1 MKRVKK
7 ISDAE
12 ILELVT
18 LVLSRYICLRT
29 ISSHITTRSFVQ
41 TLAGI
46 AVAQSS
52 IDAFPRKFAAG
63 LSARQLRYHVAK
75 FDLAAIEPL
84 LNQALQHYVPETFR
98 HLKSAL
104 KLAIDFHDHPYHGEP
119 GNDATEICRG
129 KAKSGTTHFH
139 TYATVYCIKQGKRY
153 TLALK
158 FVRNYMSL
166 VEVLQAL
173 LAEVHMLGLPI
184 KQLFLDREFFTVE
197 VITFLQHHAIPF
209 IMPAVARGRKGA
221 DGKSRLE
228 RLCTGNR
235 SYITDYTLTSVK
247 NGLKQTATFK
257 LYIVVKRRKRKSKQS
272 PYEYFIY
279 CLPDDQFPIER
290 LYREYRLRFGI
301 ESSYKK
307 KNESLCRTSSRS
319 AMLRLLYTGLSLFL
333 INSWIFLQWEFLSQK
348 RQGRRRLLTRECI
361 YERFRE
367 LIFNALKP
375 IFEFRPEIVCST
387 ENLSSSAA
395 LS

>member
-18 LVLSRYICLRT
+18 AVLSRYICLRT
-29 ISSHITTRSFVQ
+29 ISSRITTRAFLQ

-46 AVAQSS
+46 AAAHSS
-52 IDAFPRKFAAG
+52 IDAFPRKFEAG
-63 LSARQLRYHVAK
+63 LSARQLRYHLAK
-75 FDLAAIEPL
+75 FDLAAIERL

-98 HLKSAL
+98 HSKTAL
-104 KLAIDFHDHPYHGEP
+104 KLAIDFHAHPYHGDP
-119 GNDATEICRG
+119 NKDATEICRG
-129 KAKSGTTHFH
+129 KPKSGTTHFH

-173 LAEVHMLGLPI
+173 LAEVCALGLPI
-184 KQLFLDREFFTVE
+184 KHLLLDREFFTVE
-197 VITFLQHHAIPF
+197 VITFLQHQAIPF

-235 SYITDYTLTSVK
+235 SYITDYTLKSVK
-247 NGLKQTATFK
+247 NGLTRTATFK

-272 PYEYFIY
+272 PYEYYIY
-279 CLPDDQFPIER
+279 CLSDDQFPIDR
-290 LYREYRLRFGI
+290 LYMEYRLRFGI

-307 KNESLCRTSSRS
+307 KNESLCRTSSRN

-333 INSWIFLQWEFLSQK
+333 INTWIFLQWEFLSQK
-348 RQGRRRLLTRECI
+348 RRGRRRLLTHDCI
-361 YERFRE
+361 YERFCE
-367 LIFNALKP
+367 LIFNALKL
-375 IFEFRPEIVCST
+375 IFKFRPQIVCST
-387 ENLSSSAA
+387 ESPSSSAA
-395 LS
+395 IT

>member
-1 MKRVKK
+1 
-7 ISDAE
+7 
-12 ILELVT
+12 LL
-18 LVLSRYICLRT
+18 
-29 ISSHITTRSFVQ
+29 Q

-46 AVAQSS
+46 AAAQSS
-52 IDAFPRKFAAG
+52 IHAFAPKFEAG
-63 LSARQLRYHVAK
+63 LSARQMRYHLAK
-75 FDLAAIEPL
+75 FDLGAIERL
-84 LNQALQHYVPETFR
+84 LNQGLQHYVPEAFR
-98 HLKSAL
+98 HSKSAL

-119 GNDATEICRG
+119 GQDATEICRG

-173 LAEVHMLGLPI
+173 LAEVHALGLPI
-184 KQLFLDREFFTVE
+184 KRLFLDREFFTVE
-197 VITFLQHHAIPF
+197 VITFLQHQAIPF

-228 RLCTGNR
+228 RLCSGHR
-235 SYITDYTLTSVK
+235 SYITDYTLKSKKDGVTM
-247 NGLKQTATFK
+247 TATFK
-257 LYIVVKRRKRKSKQS
+257 LYIVVKRHKRKNKQFQQ
-272 PYEYFIY
+272 EYFMF
-279 CLPDDQFPIER
+279 CLPDDQFPIDR
-290 LYREYRLRFGI
+290 LFTEYRLRFGI

-333 INSWIFLQWEFLSQK
+333 INTWIFLQWEFLSQK
-348 RQGRRRLLTRECI
+348 RRGRRRLLTRECI
-361 YERFRE
+361 YERFCE

-375 IFEFRPEIVCST
+375 IFKFRPQIICSA
-387 ENLSSSAA
+387 ESPSSIAV
-395 LS
+395 LT